1 MIRKIFSIFNLHTIV
16 IVAEAVAV
24 YFLFKHI
31 DLKMSVNFDIISIA
45 IIFPLVFT
53 IRGAFRRREKAL
65 EHLSRFRSSLKT
77 VENLIN
83 MNANLTEKEKLT
95 VMSLVKETNHGLYDY
110 LETSSED
117 STDFDKKFGQRTLR
131 LAFSIDNQKVIEAVI
146 KLKNWFKNNY

>member
-1 MIRKIFSIFNLHTIV
+1 MATNSLARYLTIINYRTLIV
-16 IVAEAVAV
+16 ILLSILVPYIAYEFGIV
-24 YFLFKHI
+24 YNL
-31 DLKMSVNFDIISIA
+31 DLTLISIA

-83 MNANLTEKEKLT
+83 MNANLNDQEKSK
-95 VMSLVKETNHGLYDY
+95 VMNLIKDTNHGLYHY

-117 STDFDKKFGQRTLR
+117 SSAALGGICYL
-131 LAFSIDNQKVIEAVI
+131 LKV
-146 KLKNWFKNNY
+146 